1 MCTHFYLQYQSQ
13 ELKDIMQ
20 EAVIMPEEKINE
32 WISPDSKPEDIL
44 PYALT
49 DLIMKK
55 TTENEEK
62 DEPKG
67 FVFLDNYE

>member
-1 MCTHFYLQYQSQ
+1 MPL
-13 ELKDIMQ
+13 
-20 EAVIMPEEKINE
+20 IMPEEKIDE

-49 DLIMKK
+49 DMIMEKA
-55 TTENEEK
+55 TGNEEN

-67 FVFLDNYE
+67 FLFITS

>member
-1 MCTHFYLQYQSQ
+1 MFQITF
-13 ELKDIMQ
+13 
-20 EAVIMPEEKINE
+20 IMPEEKIDE

-49 DLIMKK
+49 NMIMEKA
-55 TTENEEK
+55 TGNEDK

-67 FVFLDNYE
+67 FVFLDNYK